1 MKYNFYD
8 TVDNIISK
16 NVYDKLY
23 NILYNFYNKNNPDFI
38 KEETKIHV
46 DTAYKNWVN
55 VITSTPN
62 YHIMVVNDNDKVIGF
77 VAFMYDKEMLCLS
90 EIQIIDECQ
99 NKGLLKDILKNV
111 INNTD
116 KNKYKKVYGTI
127 NKNNIHSQEVFK
139 HIGLVNR
146 ENNIYV
152 ISLNNL
158 IKWINKN
165 NL

>member
-1 MKYNFYD
+1 MF
-8 TVDNIISK
+8 
-16 NVYDKLY
+16 
-23 NILYNFYNKNNPDFI
+23 
-38 KEETKIHV
+38 
-46 DTAYKNWVN
+46 
-55 VITSTPN
+55 
-62 YHIMVVNDNDKVIGF
+62 
-77 VAFMYDKEMLCLS
+77 CLS
-90 EIQIIDECQ
+90 EIQIIDEYQ

-152 ISLNNL
+152 INISNL